1 MTLRHFSSD
10 RQCAAEHGP
19 MVRLYPGRRDN
30 CAMKAISKIW
40 CHDNLLFENPLG
52 DWPEYDFLAKVQKMH
67 LEAAMEEVV
76 QLKSVPRGVKILRSF
91 AVHVKMA
98 L

>member
-1 MTLRHFSSD
+1 MMTLRHFSSD

-52 DWPEYDFLAKVQKMH
+52 DWPEYDFQGALDK
-67 LEAAMEEVV
+67 L
-76 QLKSVPRGVKILRSF
+76 SVACARTDALRF
-91 AVHVKMA
+91 N
-98 L
+98 